1 MSLEQLRDIV
11 IVVYGVVGILL
22 IAVLIMVAIALL
34 VSVRA
39 LTRVIKDLV
48 NDPIRPILG
57 EVQATAREIR
67 GTSEFVADSAVHPLI
82 RVMAAGRGIKRG
94 LAVVTGL
101 AVLRRKRGQS

>member
-34 VSVRA
+34 LSVRA

-57 EVQATAREIR
+57 EVQAAAHDIR
-67 GTSEFVADSAVHPLI
+67 GTTEFIADRAVHPLI
-82 RVMAAGRGIKRG
+82 RVMAAGKGIKHG
-94 LAVVTGL
+94 LAVVAGL
-101 AVLRRKRGQS
+101 RPGRKRD